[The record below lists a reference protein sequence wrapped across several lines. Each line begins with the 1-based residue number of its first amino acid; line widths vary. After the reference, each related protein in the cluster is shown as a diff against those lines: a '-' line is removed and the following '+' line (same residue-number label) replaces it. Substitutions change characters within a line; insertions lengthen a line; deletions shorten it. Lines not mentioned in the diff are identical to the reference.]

1 MSKKRMNQ
9 KKNSGSKRHSGLWA
23 LVVLL
28 AAILAVLLAFI
39 WKLENQ
45 SKEPELPI
53 DQTTTAPINDPTGE
67 SVGETT
73 TAPTTAPTI
82 QIEIPEDVTMPL
94 THGLRIGDVGSYTGL
109 FFEDGSDEVVSGVM
123 MILVTNESDR
133 TLQYAEITLT
143 NDEGEQAQFKLS
155 TLPPGASAVVLEMN
169 RLRFA
174 KGYGNATASN
184 VAFFPEEP
192 TLHEDKLKIQAYEGA
207 LNITNISDADIEGD
221 IQIFYKNSASDVY
234 YGGITYTVRIKG
246 GLKAGQL
253 QQLVPSHFNANGST
267 VMFIVMP

>member
-9 KKNSGSKRHSGLWA
+9 KKTSGGKRHSGLWA

-53 DQTTTAPINDPTGE
+53 DQTTTAPTGE
-67 SVGETT
+67 PSVETT
-73 TAPTTAPTI
+73 TPTI
-82 QIEIPEDVTMPL
+82 RIEIPEDVTIPL
-94 THGLRIGDVGSYTGL
+94 SHDLKIGDVGSYTGL
-109 FFEDGSDEVVSGVM
+109 FFEDGSDEAVSGVM

-169 RLRFA
+169 RMSFDSAYCNAAA
-174 KGYGNATASN
+174 KN

-192 TLHEDKLKIQAYEGA
+192 TLHQDKLEIRAYEGA

-234 YGGITYTVRIKG
+234 YGGITYMVRIKG

-253 QQLVPSHFNANGST
+253 QQLVPSHFNAASST
-267 VMFIVMP
+267 VMFVVMP

>member
-1 MSKKRMNQ
+1 MSKKYTK
-9 KKNSGSKRHSGLWA
+9 KKNTSGSKRRSGLWA

-45 SKEPELPI
+45 GKEPELPI
-53 DQTTTAPINDPTGE
+53 DQTTTAPIDEPTGE
-67 SVGETT
+67 SGGESGGET
-73 TAPTTAPTI
+73 TTAPTI

-94 THGLRIGDVGSYTGL
+94 THGLKIGDVGSYTGL

-143 NDEGEQAQFKLS
+143 NAEGKQAQFKLS

-169 RLRFA
+169 RLSFA
-174 KGYGNATASN
+174 KGYGNATANN
-184 VAFFPEEP
+184 VAFSRKSPP
-192 TLHEDKLKIQAYEGA
+192 STR
-207 LNITNISDADIEGD
+207 IS
-221 IQIFYKNSASDVY
+221 
-234 YGGITYTVRIKG
+234 
-246 GLKAGQL
+246 
-253 QQLVPSHFNANGST
+253 
-267 VMFIVMP
+267 